1 MSQTVCLKE
10 LITENQAT
18 HNKQLVIKHLDDY
31 DSEVTD
37 QEESDES
44 DLKKNQN
51 NDEQEDF
58 RNKKKQPNRVHRS
71 INVKELNVTL
81 KEPPGA
87 LGRQLE
93 DLLKTMS
100 STNSVVN
107 PSALFGLVC
116 KK

>member
-1 MSQTVCLKE
+1 M
-10 LITENQAT
+10 
-18 HNKQLVIKHLDDY
+18 IKHSDDY

-37 QEESDES
+37 QEELDES
-44 DLKKNQN
+44 DMNKSDKDQ
-51 NDEQEDF
+51 EQDDF
-58 RNKKKQPNRVHRS
+58 RNKKKQSNRVHRS

-87 LGRQLE
+87 LGRQLG

-100 STNSVVN
+100 STNAVVN
-107 PSALFGLVC
+107 PSTLFGLVC